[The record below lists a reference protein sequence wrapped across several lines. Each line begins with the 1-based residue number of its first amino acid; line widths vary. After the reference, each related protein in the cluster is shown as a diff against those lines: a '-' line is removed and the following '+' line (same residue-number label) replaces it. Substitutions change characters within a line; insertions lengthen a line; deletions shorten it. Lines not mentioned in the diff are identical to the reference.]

1 MGRNMRTIEVNEKTQ
16 DEIIDLI
23 LSKDCCIKLSKQIP
37 EGYMKTDGTISPIE
51 EIILIKKKYITYK
64 IY

>member
-1 MGRNMRTIEVNEKTQ
+1 MKLIEINEKTP

-23 LSKDCCIKLSKQIP
+23 LSKECSIKLSKHIP